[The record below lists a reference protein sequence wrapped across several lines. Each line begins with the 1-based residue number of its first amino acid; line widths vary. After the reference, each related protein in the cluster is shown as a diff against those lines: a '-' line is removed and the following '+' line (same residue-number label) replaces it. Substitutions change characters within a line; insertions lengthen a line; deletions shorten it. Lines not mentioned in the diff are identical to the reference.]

1 MFFKKKLMAVVLLS
15 ACIQNHATSLPV
27 NLLQPYDTLIKPRM
41 HECSRFQISL
51 FGERGIRSAQGYDT
65 CGDRV
70 NTLQIWNV
78 CSSCERGL
86 LPQSSMSCDQDALAM
101 LCGFPE
107 GSEIDNFKNMLDADD
122 NGIRGH
128 LCATGDLELNFAFAL
143 GAAVRFWDYFRFAAY
158 LPIYSME
165 LKNVRWVDKTQ
176 DITAAD
182 MRVKQ
187 DLTCPLF
194 DVVRNLGCG
203 LDLQG
208 WKRTGIGDLALFVE
222 GSKDFM
228 QMRPFLKNVRV
239 NGRVGL
245 SLPTGLREDEN
256 KTFAIPFG
264 YDGSVGIVWGGGLDL
279 TFGCYV
285 KTGFDVQLTH
295 LFGNTRCRR
304 IKTDIRQT
312 ELLLLQKVS
321 SYIDWGLSQ
330 RFNLYVELYKLFGGF
345 SFLTGYQFI
354 RNGDD
359 CIAFGNCTFS
369 NEVANTARSLEES
382 TMHQIILNASYDIAD
397 HLCDDAPVKPY
408 VSIFSRI
415 PVMGKNA
422 ALIPTV
428 GAVIS
433 FDF

>member
-1 MFFKKKLMAVVLLS
+1 MFYKKKLIAIILVG
-15 ACIQNHATSLPV
+15 AFFQIQATPWRV
-27 NLLQPYDTLIKPRM
+27 NLLQPYDTLIKPKM
-41 HECSRFQISL
+41 HECSRFQLS
-51 FGERGIRSAQGYDT
+51 FYGEGGIRSAQGYDT

-78 CSSCERGL
+78 CSGCDRGL
-86 LPQSSMSCDQDALAM
+86 LPKSSTSCDQDALAM

-107 GSEIDNFKNMLDADD
+107 GSTIDKFKTMLNADD

-128 LCATGDLELNFAFAL
+128 LRAIGDLKLNFAVAF

-158 LPIYSME
+158 LPVYSMK
-165 LKNVRWVDKTQ
+165 LDNVCWQDKTQ
-176 DITAAD
+176 TISAAD

-194 DVVRNLGCG
+194 KVVHDLGC

-208 WKRTGIGDLALFVE
+208 WNRTGLGDLALFVE

-245 SLPTGLREDEN
+245 SLPTGLREDED

-264 YDGSVGIVWGGGLDL
+264 FDGAVGIIWGGGLDL

-285 KTGFDVQLTH
+285 KAGFDVQLTH
-295 LFGNTRCRR
+295 LFGNTRSRR
-304 IKTDIRQT
+304 IKTDIQQT
-312 ELLLLQKVS
+312 ELLLLQKVPA
-321 SYIDWGLSQ
+321 YIDWGLMQ
-330 RFNLYVELYKLFGGF
+330 RFNLYLELYKILGGF

-359 CIAFGNCTFS
+359 RLAFANCTFS

-382 TMHQIILNASYDIAD
+382 TMHQLVLNATYDIAE
-397 HLCDDAPVKPY
+397 HLCDDTMVKPSLS
-408 VSIFSRI
+408 VFSRI
-415 PVMGKNA
+415 PLMGKNV

-428 GAVIS
+428 GAIIS